1 MANDDLP
8 DEALMRRYQAGD
20 ATAFA
25 ILMRRHLGR
34 LFNFIARH
42 TGNRAT
48 AEDLAQEVFLRVV
61 ERAADF
67 KHEARFTT
75 WLYTIARNQCID
87 HLRKASLRRH
97 PSLDDGG
104 PDSDRLPLKERLE
117 NESVGTSAE
126 RVAMD
131 KEVKE
136 RILAGLARLP
146 DEQREVFLLREVSCL
161 PFQEIAIVT
170 GVSENTVKSRM
181 RYALERLREGM
192 GDYGTEDEQAGA
204 TDRAERA
211 DRGEGSRLAMRPSEL
226 VGHWRLCR

>member
-20 ATAFA
+20 ASAFA
-25 ILMRRHLGR
+25 TLMRRHLGR

-42 TGNRAT
+42 TGNKAT

-87 HLRKASLRRH
+87 HLRKASLRKH

-104 PDSDRLPLKERLE
+104 PDSDRLPLKERIE
-117 NESVGTSAE
+117 NEAVGTSAE
-126 RVAMD
+126 RAAMD

-161 PFQEIAIVT
+161 PFQEIALVT

-192 GDYGTEDEQAGA
+192 GDYGGDGSSESVGE
-204 TDRAERA
+204 RAER
-211 DRGEGSRLAMRPSEL
+211 GEGGRLAMRPSDL
-226 VGHWRLCR
+226 VGSSRDRR

>member
-20 ATAFA
+20 AAAFA
-25 ILMRRHLGR
+25 TLMRRHLGR

-42 TGNRAT
+42 TGNKAT

-146 DEQREVFLLREVSCL
+146 DEQREVFLLREVSHL
-161 PFQEIAIVT
+161 PFQEIALVT

-192 GDYGTEDEQAGA
+192 GDYGNADE
-204 TDRAERA
+204 RAEASDEPQRA
-211 DRGEGSRLAMRPSEL
+211 TRGEGGRLAMHPAEM
-226 VGHWRLCR
+226 VGCSTRHR

>member
-1 MANDDLP
+1 MAHDDLP

-20 ATAFA
+20 AAAFA
-25 ILMRRHLGR
+25 TLMRRHLGR

-42 TGNRAT
+42 TGNKAT

-146 DEQREVFLLREVSCL
+146 DEQREVFLLREVSHL
-161 PFQEIAIVT
+161 PFQEIALVT

-192 GDYGTEDEQAGA
+192 GDYGNADE
-204 TDRAERA
+204 RAEASDEPQRA
-211 DRGEGSRLAMRPSEL
+211 TRGEGGRLAMHPAEM
-226 VGHWRLCR
+226 VGCSTRHR

>member
-1 MANDDLP
+1 MPNDDLP

-20 ATAFA
+20 ASAFA
-25 ILMRRHLGR
+25 VLMRRHLGR

-42 TGNRAT
+42 TSNRAT
-48 AEDLAQEVFLRVV
+48 AEDLSQEVFLRVV

-87 HLRKASLRRH
+87 HLRKASLRKH

-104 PDSDRLPLKERLE
+104 PGEDHVPLRERLA
-117 NESVGTSAE
+117 NESAGSSGE

-131 KEVKE
+131 HEVKD
-136 RILAGLARLP
+136 RILVGLAKLP
-146 DEQREVFLLREVSCL
+146 EEQREVFLLRELGNL
-161 PFQEIAIVT
+161 PFQEIALVT

-181 RYALERLREGM
+181 RYALERLREGL
-192 GDYGTEDEQAGA
+192 GDYGSDVGKAKSA
-204 TDRAERA
+204 KRA
-211 DRGEGSRLAMRPSEL
+211 DADDEG
-226 VGHWRLCR
+226 

>member
-1 MANDDLP
+1 
-8 DEALMRRYQAGD
+8 MRRYQAGD

-25 ILMRRHLGR
+25 TLMRRHLGR

-42 TGNRAT
+42 TGNKAT

-146 DEQREVFLLREVSCL
+146 DEQREVFLLREVSHL
-161 PFQEIAIVT
+161 PFQEIALVT

-192 GDYGTEDEQAGA
+192 GDYGHDGEQQEAA
-204 TDRAERA
+204 DKPQRAER
-211 DRGEGSRLAMRPSEL
+211 GEGGRLTMHPSEL
-226 VGHWRLCR
+226 VGCSRRPR